1 MSQTAVTLFSPEGE
15 AKKYRPLA
23 TRLPEFFTQYPP
35 TEFSMVTGYEACP
48 FSNGRPVFVFKAS
61 LLDKEGRLISTAHAR
76 REIFEY
82 KDFESGETAARQR
95 LLAALGHGG
104 DVLDEDEN
112 NDFRAQNLLRSG
124 SHERPRLQVTPL
136 RPAPEAPT
144 PEAPT
149 PEAPAPEVPA
159 PEAPA
164 PEAPTSKSES
174 KASPKPSVATAR
186 DDATAKP
193 IPPALLSHLNMVCK
207 QRGMEVPQCTTA
219 EQVRAAILAITK
231 TPLA

>member
-1 MSQTAVTLFSPEGE
+1 MDPHPHEDETMSQTAVTLFSPEGE

-136 RPAPEAPT
+136 RPAPEAP
-144 PEAPT
+144 
-149 PEAPAPEVPA
+149 A

-207 QRGMEVPQCTTA
+207 QRGMEPPQCTTA